1 MNGLL
6 VAGTHSDA
14 GKSVLT
20 AGICRWLRRRG
31 LRVAPFKAQN
41 MSNNSAICV
50 DPAGRVGEI
59 GRAQAMQAAA
69 CGMEPDVRFNPVL
82 LKPGSDLSSQVVVRG
97 QAVGSVS
104 ASNFRS
110 LKERL
115 AGEAFEALAE
125 LRREYEVVVCEGA
138 GSPAEINLRD
148 GDFVNMGL
156 ARAAD
161 LPVIVVGDIDRGGV
175 FASLFGTLALLSA
188 PDQAHVA
195 GFVINRFRGDASL
208 LAPGLS
214 MLRDLTGRPTYGVL
228 PFDLDLWLDAE
239 DSLAYGRLLGRPAP
253 PRGAQWLRVA
263 VVRLPHIS
271 NATDAEALATE
282 PGVRVRLTV
291 EPAELDEADLVVLPG
306 TKSTVDDLAWLRSSG
321 LASAVLDHARRGKPL
336 LGICGGYQMLAE
348 RIHDPVESRRGTV
361 DGLGLVPIEI
371 TFGETKVLGRPVGSC
386 DGVPVAGYE
395 IHHGYESRRGAVAP
409 LLTASG
415 VPEGV
420 RAGNVF
426 GTHWH
431 GTFEGDEFRRWFLT
445 EAARLAG
452 RDFTVAPDTV
462 FGAARER
469 MLDRLGDLVENHLD
483 TDALWRLIR
492 DGMPSLPTIRAG
504 AYDRQS

>member
-31 LRVAPFKAQN
+31 VRVAPFKAQN

-228 PFDLDLWLDAE
+228 PFDLK
-239 DSLAYGRLLGRPAP
+239 
-253 PRGAQWLRVA
+253 A
-263 VVRLPHIS
+263 VY
-271 NATDAEALATE
+271 
-282 PGVRVRLTV
+282 
-291 EPAELDEADLVVLPG
+291 AELDFQAHDPAREFRPALRRHVHAQLLDRRSSLG
-306 TKSTVDDLAWLRSSG
+306 EDVDDVEARAG
-321 LASAVLDHARRGKPL
+321 GDGAEERFHRARRGL
-336 LGICGGYQMLAE
+336 C
-348 RIHDPVESRRGTV
+348 
-361 DGLGLVPIEI
+361 
-371 TFGETKVLGRPVGSC
+371 RPVDDMLTSGGT
-386 DGVPVAGYE
+386 GVE
-395 IHHGYESRRGAVAP
+395 GAIAAP
-409 LLTASG
+409 RDL
-415 VPEGV
+415 
-420 RAGNVF
+420 
-426 GTHWH
+426 
-431 GTFEGDEFRRWFLT
+431 
-445 EAARLAG
+445 AAR
-452 RDFTVAPDTV
+452 D
-462 FGAARER
+462 
-469 MLDRLGDLVENHLD
+469 DR
-483 TDALWRLIR
+483 T
-492 DGMPSLPTIRAG
+492 AG
-504 AYDRQS
+504 AGWNREFLRRSTH